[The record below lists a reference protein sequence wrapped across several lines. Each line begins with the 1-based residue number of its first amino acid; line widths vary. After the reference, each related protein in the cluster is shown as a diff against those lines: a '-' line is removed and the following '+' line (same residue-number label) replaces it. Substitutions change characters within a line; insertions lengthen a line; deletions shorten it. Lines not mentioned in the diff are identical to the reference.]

1 MRTVCSREIF
11 TKNCRQQQNF
21 DSDLKEAWHYNHV
34 TFTPI
39 TKNFMLYGRL
49 IYMLSMLYVRL
60 AIKIKV
66 GIPDSFKVGWCPYK
80 ITGSSPL
87 NSLKLIQNN
96 YFFTFGV
103 NAFGTYHL
111 LKIPALKC
119 PPYGCH
125 RFWQLYIVIQ
135 AKRWFICL
143 RGKGGSFF
151 LSYFKA
157 LSVGPVLRI

>member
-1 MRTVCSREIF
+1 MRTICRGEIL
-11 TKNCRQQQNF
+11 TQKCRQQQNF

-103 NAFGTYHL
+103 NAFGT
-111 LKIPALKC
+111 
-119 PPYGCH
+119 
-125 RFWQLYIVIQ
+125 
-135 AKRWFICL
+135 
-143 RGKGGSFF
+143 
-151 LSYFKA
+151 
-157 LSVGPVLRI
+157 